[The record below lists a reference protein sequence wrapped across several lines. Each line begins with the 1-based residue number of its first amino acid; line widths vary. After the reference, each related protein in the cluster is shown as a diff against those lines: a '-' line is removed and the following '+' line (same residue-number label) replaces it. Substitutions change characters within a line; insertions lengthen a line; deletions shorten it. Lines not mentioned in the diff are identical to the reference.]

1 MSGRPI
7 AVGDAAPRPAT
18 GLTGTAP
25 AVRGPAPPPP
35 KRTGG
40 GCAMRRVTWL
50 PATPASARAARS
62 IVREAAA
69 EAGLEGE
76 PAWDLMLA
84 ATEAV
89 TNAVQ
94 HGKAWPNDCILLVT
108 EPCPRGLWVQVCDL
122 GTFDSALG
130 PAPPEATSGRG
141 MQIIAA
147 LVDRLEVRS
156 GDGRTLVRFEKH
168 RARAPRQSTAS
179 EQETR
184 AGCVNGTAAADP
196 AIHEHAPR
204 R

>member
-40 GCAMRRVTWL
+40 GCEMKRETWL
-50 PATPASARAARS
+50 PATSAGARAARS

-69 EAGLEGE
+69 EAGLEGVS
-76 PAWDLMLA
+76 AWDLMLA
-84 ATEAV
+84 TTEAV
-89 TNAVQ
+89 SNAVQ

-108 EPCPRGLWVQVCDL
+108 APCPRGLWVQVCDL
-122 GTFDSALG
+122 GTFDSALE
-130 PAPPEATSGRG
+130 PAPLEGTSGRG
-141 MQIIAA
+141 IQIIAA
-147 LVDRLEVRS
+147 LVDRFEVRS

-168 RARAPRQSTAS
+168 RARLPREATATS
-179 EQETR
+179 RGRRTR
-184 AGCVNGTAAADP
+184 AA
-196 AIHEHAPR
+196 
-204 R
+204 